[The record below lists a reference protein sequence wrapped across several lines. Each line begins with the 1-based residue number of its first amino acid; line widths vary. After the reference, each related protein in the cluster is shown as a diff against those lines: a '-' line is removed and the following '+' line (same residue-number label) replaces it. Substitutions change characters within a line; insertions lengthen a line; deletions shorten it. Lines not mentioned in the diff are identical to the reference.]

1 MLKVAS
7 VEPGSLARTH
17 AHTHAHTH
25 TYARTV
31 RHTHTH
37 TTRHTCTHVC
47 ARTYIQHRTH
57 TLSHTHTHT
66 HTLSLSLSLSLLLLH
81 AADAQK
87 ECKLVVIK
95 STYTDVIVL
104 GIFFSNQIANLVI
117 AAGTKQNSRLIDV
130 KSIRQQLGETLSD
143 TLPGVHAVSGC
154 DFTSSFAGKGKRT
167 WFTRMKGYRQLL
179 DVLGSF
185 GTSFQFDEESVKG
198 IERAVCSVYGCC
210 GNSVNEARFFLF
222 STSGHVG
229 RQLPP
234 TLDALT
240 QHTKRAWYQTAIW
253 KSALVGRM
261 ATPSPEGY
269 GWTLEEGELKIVWM
283 LQLQSSDS

>member
-1 MLKVAS
+1 MGKLSQKWQKQGS
-7 VEPGSLARTH
+7 VTSLPCYFLEACRTGGGI
-17 AHTHAHTH
+17 
-25 TYARTV
+25 RPV
-31 RHTHTH
+31 RY
-37 TTRHTCTHVC
+37 RQRRVC
-47 ARTYIQHRTH
+47 ADALHPRQYTNSEDVPHLQSDHEEADTR
-57 TLSHTHTHT
+57 
-66 HTLSLSLSLSLLLLH
+66 LLLH

-87 ECKLVVIK
+87 ECKSVVIK

-117 AAGTKQNSRLIDV
+117 AAGTKQNFRLIDV